1 MLIFKINADW
11 RKIRMKLMYR
21 FGKYVMPCL
30 LGIAL
35 GSTVAAVFAPYAVE
49 ILLGL
54 AVLSLAGF
62 ALCYNSATDGK
73 LVWSDYVASLAIAL
87 SFLLTLL
94 MIVGGYLQLYTV
106 IEGLN
111 LLVILGI
118 SIALLYRKNANR
130 VALCVMIVLS
140 LAVFGF
146 GAYSHLAYKRT
157 IMATVAEKVL
167 ASNKV
172 IDSKVAATFQKLTD
186 AGEAPITV
194 KASDFDP
201 KVEGKDFEGMPVLY
215 VNSDAAYEHVIFYIH
230 GGYYVYQM
238 GNEQTALINRLTR
251 QTNSLTVIPMYPLAP
266 FHTAESGHELMLK
279 LYEQVC
285 SENPDKKI
293 ILMGDSAG
301 GGYSLALAENL
312 AQHGM
317 EQPDELVLLS
327 PWVDVTMNN
336 PEIAD
341 YTEADPMLTITMGRM
356 SGEAWAGSLPTDDWL
371 VSPING
377 DLSQLKNVS
386 IFVGTRE
393 LFYPDDTLLYE
404 KLKDNENVTLHI
416 GQGQNHVYPV
426 YPTLEG
432 RMATETIAEIVRR

>member
-1 MLIFKINADW
+1 MKKLKYSIGML
-11 RKIRMKLMYR
+11 
-21 FGKYVMPCL
+21 VMPCL
-30 LGIAL
+30 LAVSLVCSVI
-35 GSTVAAVFAPYAVE
+35 AVFMPYVVE
-49 ILLGL
+49 WMLGLSILGL
-54 AVLSLAGF
+54 ASF
-62 ALCYNSATDGK
+62 AFCYYKAVNGK
-73 LVWSDYVASLAIAL
+73 LVWTDQAALLVICLSAI
-87 SFLLTLL
+87 LTLL
-94 MIVGGYLQLYTV
+94 LIVGGYLQLYPV

-111 LLVILGI
+111 LLLILGI
-118 SIALLYRKNANR
+118 SLALLLRKNANR
-130 VALCVMIVLS
+130 VALYVMIGLCLVVL
-140 LAVFGF
+140 GF
-146 GAYSHLAYKRT
+146 GAYSHIAYGRS
-157 IMATVAEKVL
+157 IMATIAEQVL
-167 ASNKV
+167 ASNK
-172 IDSKVAATFQKLTD
+172 IPDSKVASTFQKLMD
-186 AGEAPITV
+186 AGEAPVTV
-194 KASDFDP
+194 KASDFDL
-201 KVEGKDFEGMPVLY
+201 KAEQKDFEGMPMLY
-215 VNSDAAYEHVIFYIH
+215 VNGDVAYEHVIFYIH

-238 GNEQTALINRLTR
+238 GSEQVALMNRLTR
-251 QTNSLTVIPMYPLAP
+251 ETNSLAVVPMYPLAP

-312 AQHGM
+312 AQRGL

-341 YTEADPMLTITMGRM
+341 YTDVDPMLTVTMGRM
-356 SGEAWAGSLPTDDWL
+356 SGEAWAGSLPTDNWL
-371 VSPING
+371 VSPIYG

-404 KLKDNENVTLHI
+404 KLKDNPRVKLYI

-432 RMATETIAEIVRR
+432 RIATETIAKIVKR

>member
-1 MLIFKINADW
+1 MKKLKYSIGML
-11 RKIRMKLMYR
+11 
-21 FGKYVMPCL
+21 VMPCL
-30 LGIAL
+30 LAVSLVCSVI
-35 GSTVAAVFAPYAVE
+35 AVFMPYVVE
-49 ILLGL
+49 WMLGLSILGL
-54 AVLSLAGF
+54 ASF
-62 ALCYNSATDGK
+62 AFCYYKAVNGK
-73 LVWSDYVASLAIAL
+73 LVWTDQAALLVICLSAI
-87 SFLLTLL
+87 LTLL
-94 MIVGGYLQLYTV
+94 LIFDGYLQLYPV

-111 LLVILGI
+111 LLLILGI
-118 SIALLYRKNANR
+118 SLALLLRKNANR
-130 VALCVMIVLS
+130 VALYVMIGLCLVVL
-140 LAVFGF
+140 GF
-146 GAYSHLAYKRT
+146 GAYSHIAYGRS
-157 IMATVAEKVL
+157 IMATIAEQVL
-167 ASNKV
+167 ASNK
-172 IDSKVAATFQKLTD
+172 IPDSKVASTFQKLMD
-186 AGEAPITV
+186 AGEAPVTV
-194 KASDFDP
+194 KASDFDL
-201 KVEGKDFEGMPVLY
+201 KAEQKDFEGMPMLY
-215 VNSDAAYEHVIFYIH
+215 VNGDVAYEHVIFYIH

-238 GNEQTALINRLTR
+238 GSEQVALMNRLTR
-251 QTNSLTVIPMYPLAP
+251 ETNSLAVVPMYPLAP

-312 AQHGM
+312 AQRGL

-341 YTEADPMLTITMGRM
+341 YTDVDPMLTVTMGRM
-356 SGEAWAGSLPTDDWL
+356 SGEAWAGSLPTDNWL
-371 VSPING
+371 VSPIYG

-404 KLKDNENVTLHI
+404 KLKDNPRVKLYI

-432 RMATETIAEIVRR
+432 RIATETIAKIVKR

>member
-1 MLIFKINADW
+1 MKKLKYSFGMILMPALLALSLVCSLI
-11 RKIRMKLMYR
+11 
-21 FGKYVMPCL
+21 
-30 LGIAL
+30 
-35 GSTVAAVFAPYAVE
+35 AVFMPYAVE
-49 ILLGL
+49 WMLGLSILGL
-54 AVLSLAGF
+54 ASF
-62 ALCYNSATDGK
+62 AFCYYKAVNGR
-73 LVWSDYVASLAIAL
+73 LVWTDQAALLVICLSAI
-87 SFLLTLL
+87 LTLL
-94 MIVGGYLQLYTV
+94 LIFGGYLQLYPV

-111 LLVILGI
+111 LLLILGI
-118 SIALLYRKNANR
+118 SLALLLRKNVNR
-130 VALCVMIVLS
+130 AALWVMIVLC

-146 GAYSHLAYKRT
+146 GAYSHIQYGRT
-157 IMATVAEKVL
+157 IMATIAEQVL

-172 IDSKVAATFQKLTD
+172 PDSKVPATFQKLTD
-186 AGEAPITV
+186 AGEASITV
-194 KASDFDP
+194 KTSDFDL
-201 KVEGKDFEGMPVLY
+201 KAERKDFEGMPVLY
-215 VNSDAAYEHVIFYIH
+215 VNGDAAYDHVIFYIH

-238 GNEQTALINRLTR
+238 VNEQTALMNRLTR
-251 QTNSLTVIPMYPLAP
+251 QTNSLAVVPMYPLAP

-312 AQHGM
+312 AQRGM

-341 YTEADPMLTITMGRM
+341 YTDADPMLTVTMGRM
-356 SGEAWAGSLPTDDWL
+356 SGEAWAGNLSTDDWL

-404 KLKDNENVTLHI
+404 KLKNNENVTLHI

-426 YPTLEG
+426 YPILEG
-432 RMATETIAEIVRR
+432 RMATDTIAEIVQR

>member
-1 MLIFKINADW
+1 MKKLKYSFGML
-11 RKIRMKLMYR
+11 
-21 FGKYVMPCL
+21 VMPCL
-30 LGIAL
+30 LVLSLVCSVI
-35 GSTVAAVFAPYAVE
+35 AVFAPYAVE
-49 ILLGL
+49 WMLGL
-54 AVLSLAGF
+54 SVMGLATFAFCYYKAV
-62 ALCYNSATDGK
+62 NGK
-73 LVWSDYVASLAIAL
+73 LVWTDQAALLAICL
-87 SFLLTLL
+87 SAILTLL
-94 MIVGGYLQLYTV
+94 LIFGGYLQLYPV

-111 LLVILGI
+111 LLLILGI
-118 SIALLYRKNANR
+118 SLALLLRKNANR
-130 VALCVMIVLS
+130 VALYVMIGLCLV
-140 LAVFGF
+140 AFGF
-146 GAYSHLAYKRT
+146 GAYSHIAYGRT
-157 IMATVAEKVL
+157 IMATIAEQVL

-172 IDSKVAATFQKLTD
+172 PDSKVAATFRKLTD

-194 KASDFDP
+194 KASDFNP
-201 KVEGKDFEGMPVLY
+201 KVEQKDFEGMPVLY
-215 VNSDAAYEHVIFYIH
+215 VNGDAAYEHVIFYIH

-238 GNEQTALINRLTR
+238 GSEQTALMNRLTR
-251 QTNSLTVIPMYPLAP
+251 QTNSLAVIPMYPLAP
-266 FHTAESGHELMLK
+266 FHTAESGHELMLR

-285 SENPDKKI
+285 SENPGKKI

-336 PEIAD
+336 PAIAD
-341 YTEADPMLTITMGRM
+341 YADADPMLTVTMGRM

-404 KLKDNENVTLHI
+404 KLKDNPRVKLYV

-432 RMATETIAEIVRR
+432 RIATETIADIVRR

>member
-1 MLIFKINADW
+1 MKKLKYSIGML
-11 RKIRMKLMYR
+11 
-21 FGKYVMPCL
+21 VMPCL
-30 LGIAL
+30 LAVSLVCSVI
-35 GSTVAAVFAPYAVE
+35 AVFMPYAVE
-49 ILLGL
+49 WMLGL
-54 AVLSLAGF
+54 AILGLATFG
-62 ALCYNSATDGK
+62 LCYYKATDGK
-73 LVWSDYVASLAIAL
+73 LVWTDQAALLVICLSAI
-87 SFLLTLL
+87 LTLL
-94 MIVGGYLQLYTV
+94 LIFGGYLQLYPV

-111 LLVILGI
+111 LLLILGI
-118 SIALLYRKNANR
+118 SLALLLRKNANR
-130 VALCVMIVLS
+130 AALWVMIVLC

-146 GAYSHLAYKRT
+146 GAYSHASYGRT
-157 IMATVAEKVL
+157 IMATVSERIL

-172 IDSKVAATFQKLTD
+172 TDSKVAAAFQKLTD
-186 AGEAPITV
+186 GGEAPITV
-194 KASDFDP
+194 KTSDFDL
-201 KVEGKDFEGMPVLY
+201 KAERKDFEGMPVLY
-215 VNSDAAYEHVIFYIH
+215 VNGDAAYEHVIFYIH

-238 GNEQTALINRLTR
+238 GSEQVALMNRLTR
-251 QTNSLTVIPMYPLAP
+251 QTNSLAVIPMYPLAP
-266 FHTAESGHELMLK
+266 FHSAESGHELMLK

-301 GGYSLALAENL
+301 GGYSLSLAENL

-317 EQPDELVLLS
+317 EKPDELVLLS

-341 YTEADPMLTITMGRM
+341 YTDADPMLTVTMGRM

-393 LFYPDDTLLYE
+393 LFYPDDTLLYK
-404 KLKDNENVTLHI
+404 KLKGNPKVKLYV
-416 GQGQNHVYPV
+416 GQGLNHVYPV

-432 RMATETIAEIVRR
+432 RTATETIAEIVER

>member
-1 MLIFKINADW
+1 MWTDQA
-11 RKIRMKLMYR
+11 
-21 FGKYVMPCL
+21 
-30 LGIAL
+30 AL
-35 GSTVAAVFAPYAVE
+35 
-49 ILLGL
+49 
-54 AVLSLAGF
+54 
-62 ALCYNSATDGK
+62 
-73 LVWSDYVASLAIAL
+73 LAICL
-87 SFLLTLL
+87 SAILTLL
-94 MIVGGYLQLYTV
+94 LIFGGYLQLYPV

-111 LLVILGI
+111 LLLILGI
-118 SIALLYRKNANR
+118 SLALLLRKNANR
-130 VALCVMIVLS
+130 VALYVMIGFCLVVL
-140 LAVFGF
+140 GF
-146 GAYSHLAYKRT
+146 GAYSHIAYGRT
-157 IMATVAEKVL
+157 IMATIAEQVL

-172 IDSKVAATFQKLTD
+172 PDSKVAATFQKLTD
-186 AGEAPITV
+186 AGEAPVTV
-194 KASDFDP
+194 KTSDFNP
-201 KVEGKDFEGMPVLY
+201 KVEQKDFEGMPVLY
-215 VNSDAAYEHVIFYIH
+215 VNGDAAYDHVIFYIH

-238 GNEQTALINRLTR
+238 GSEQTALMNRLTR
-251 QTNSLTVIPMYPLAP
+251 QTNSLAVIPMYPLAP
-266 FHTAESGHELMLK
+266 FHTAESGHELMLR

-285 SENPDKKI
+285 SENPGKKI

-341 YTEADPMLTITMGRM
+341 YADADPMLTVTMGRM
-356 SGEAWAGSLPTDDWL
+356 SGEAWAGSLSTDDWL

-377 DLSQLKNVS
+377 DMSQLKNVS

-404 KLKDNENVTLHI
+404 KLKDNPKVKLYV

-432 RMATETIAEIVRR
+432 RIATETIADIVRR

>member
-1 MLIFKINADW
+1 
-11 RKIRMKLMYR
+11 MKLMYR
-21 FGKYVMPCL
+21 FGKYIMPCL
-30 LGIAL
+30 LGAALVGTIA
-35 GSTVAAVFAPYAVE
+35 AAFAPYAVE

-54 AVLSLAGF
+54 AALCLAGF
-62 ALCYNSATDGK
+62 ALCYNTAADGK
-73 LVWSDYVASLAIAL
+73 LIWSDYIASLAIAL

-94 MIVGGYLQLYTV
+94 LIVGGYLQLYTV
-106 IEGLN
+106 IEGIN

-130 VALCVMIVLS
+130 AALWVMIVLC
-140 LAVFGF
+140 LVVFGF
-146 GAYSHLAYKRT
+146 GAYSHAAYGRT
-157 IMATVAEKVL
+157 VMATIVEKVL

-172 IDSKVAATFQKLTD
+172 IDSKVAAAFQKLTD
-186 AGEAPITV
+186 AEEAPVTV
-194 KASDFDP
+194 KTSDFNP
-201 KVEGKDFEGMPVLY
+201 KAKQKVFEGMPVLY
-215 VNSDAAYEHVIFYIH
+215 VNGDAAYEHVIFYIH

-238 GNEQTALINRLTR
+238 GSEQVALMNRLTR
-251 QTNSLTVIPMYPLAP
+251 QTNSLAVIPMYPLAP
-266 FHTAESGHELMLK
+266 FHTAEGGHELMLK

-285 SENPDKKI
+285 GENPGKKI

-317 EQPDELVLLS
+317 EQPDELILLS

-341 YTEADPMLTITMGRM
+341 YTDTDPMLTVTMGRM

-377 DLSQLKNVS
+377 DLSQLHNVT

-404 KLKDNENVTLHI
+404 KLKGNPKVKLYV

-432 RMATETIAEIVRR
+432 RMTTETIAGIVRR

>member
-1 MLIFKINADW
+1 MKKLKYSIGML
-11 RKIRMKLMYR
+11 
-21 FGKYVMPCL
+21 VMPCL
-30 LGIAL
+30 LAVSLVCSVI
-35 GSTVAAVFAPYAVE
+35 AVFTPYAVE
-49 ILLGL
+49 WMLGLSTLGL
-54 AVLSLAGF
+54 ASF
-62 ALCYNSATDGK
+62 AFCYYKAVNGK
-73 LVWSDYVASLAIAL
+73 LVWTDQVALLAICL
-87 SFLLTLL
+87 SAILTLL
-94 MIVGGYLQLYTV
+94 LICGGYLQLYPV

-111 LLVILGI
+111 LLLILGI
-118 SIALLYRKNANR
+118 SLALFLRKNANR
-130 VALCVMIVLS
+130 VALYVMIGLCLVIL
-140 LAVFGF
+140 GF
-146 GAYSHLAYKRT
+146 GAYSHIQYGRT
-157 IMATVAEKVL
+157 IMATIAEQVL

-172 IDSKVAATFQKLTD
+172 PDSKVAATFRKLTD
-186 AGEAPITV
+186 AREAPVNV
-194 KASDFDP
+194 KISDFSQ
-201 KVEGKDFEGMPVLY
+201 KAEQKDFEGMPVLY
-215 VNSDAAYEHVIFYIH
+215 VNGDAAYDHVIFYIH

-238 GNEQTALINRLTR
+238 GSEQTALINRLTKE
-251 QTNSLTVIPMYPLAP
+251 TNSLAVVPMYPLAP
-266 FHTAESGHELMLK
+266 FQTAESGHERMLK

-336 PEIAD
+336 PDIAD
-341 YTEADPMLTITMGRM
+341 YTDADPMLTVTMGRM
-356 SGEAWAGSLPTDDWL
+356 SGEAWAGSLSTDNWL

-393 LFYPDDTLLYE
+393 LFYPDDTLLYK
-404 KLKDNENVTLHI
+404 KLKGNPKVKLYI
-416 GQGQNHVYPV
+416 GHGQNHVYPV

-432 RMATETIAEIVRR
+432 RMATETIARIVRR

>member
-1 MLIFKINADW
+1 MKKLKYSFGMILMPALLALSLVCSLI
-11 RKIRMKLMYR
+11 
-21 FGKYVMPCL
+21 
-30 LGIAL
+30 
-35 GSTVAAVFAPYAVE
+35 AVFMPYAVE
-49 ILLGL
+49 WMLGL
-54 AVLSLAGF
+54 SILGLTTFAFCYYKAV
-62 ALCYNSATDGK
+62 NGK
-73 LVWSDYVASLAIAL
+73 LVWTDQAALLVICLSAI
-87 SFLLTLL
+87 LTLL
-94 MIVGGYLQLYTV
+94 LIFGGFLQLYPV

-111 LLVILGI
+111 LLLILGI
-118 SIALLYRKNANR
+118 SLALLLRKNANR
-130 VALCVMIVLS
+130 VALYVMIGLCLVVL
-140 LAVFGF
+140 GF
-146 GAYSHLAYKRT
+146 GAYSHIAYGRS
-157 IMATVAEKVL
+157 IMATIAEQVL
-167 ASNKV
+167 ASNK
-172 IDSKVAATFQKLTD
+172 IPDSKVASTFQKLMD
-186 AGEAPITV
+186 AGEAPVTV
-194 KASDFDP
+194 KASDFDL
-201 KVEGKDFEGMPVLY
+201 KAEQKDFEGMPMLY
-215 VNSDAAYEHVIFYIH
+215 VNGDVAYEHVIFYIH

-238 GNEQTALINRLTR
+238 GSEQVALMNRLTR
-251 QTNSLTVIPMYPLAP
+251 ETNSLAVVPMYPLAP

-312 AQHGM
+312 AQRGL

-341 YTEADPMLTITMGRM
+341 YTDVDPMLTVTMGRM
-356 SGEAWAGSLPTDDWL
+356 SGEAWAGSLPTDNWL
-371 VSPING
+371 VSPIYG

-404 KLKDNENVTLHI
+404 KLKDNPRVKLYI

-432 RMATETIAEIVRR
+432 RIATETIAKIVKR

>member
-1 MLIFKINADW
+1 
-11 RKIRMKLMYR
+11 MKLM
-21 FGKYVMPCL
+21 FKLEKYVMPCL

-35 GSTVAAVFAPYAVE
+35 VGTIAAVFAPYAVE

-54 AVLSLAGF
+54 AALCLAGF
-62 ALCYNSATDGK
+62 ALCYTSATDGK
-73 LVWSDYVASLAIAL
+73 LIWSDYVASLAIAL

-94 MIVGGYLQLYTV
+94 LIVGGYLQLYTV

-118 SIALLYRKNANR
+118 SLALLLRKNANR
-130 VALCVMIVLS
+130 AALYVMIALC

-146 GAYSHLAYKRT
+146 GAYSHIKYERT
-157 IMATVAEKVL
+157 IMATIAEQVL

-172 IDSKVAATFQKLTD
+172 IDSKVASTFQKLTD
-186 AGEAPITV
+186 AGEAPVTV
-194 KASDFDP
+194 KISDFNQ
-201 KVEGKDFEGMPVLY
+201 KAEQKDFEGMPVLY
-215 VNSDAAYEHVIFYIH
+215 VNGDAAYEHVIFYIH

-238 GNEQTALINRLTR
+238 GSEQTALINRLTR
-251 QTNSLTVIPMYPLAP
+251 GTNSLAVVPMYPLAP

-317 EQPDELVLLS
+317 EQPDELILLS
-327 PWVDVTMNN
+327 PWVDVTMSN

-341 YTEADPMLTITMGRM
+341 YTDADPMLTVTMGRM

-377 DLSQLKNVS
+377 DLSQLHNVT

-404 KLKDNENVTLHI
+404 KLKDNLNVKLYI
-416 GQGQNHVYPV
+416 GQAQNHVYPV
-426 YPTLEG
+426 YPILEG
-432 RMATETIAEIVRR
+432 RMATKTIADIVRR

>member
-1 MLIFKINADW
+1 
-11 RKIRMKLMYR
+11 MKKLKYSFGMILM
-21 FGKYVMPCL
+21 PAL
-30 LGIAL
+30 LAL
-35 GSTVAAVFAPYAVE
+35 SLVCSVIAVFTPYAE
-49 ILLGL
+49 EWMLGLSTLGL
-54 AVLSLAGF
+54 ASF
-62 ALCYNSATDGK
+62 AFCYYKAVNGR
-73 LVWSDYVASLAIAL
+73 LVWTDQAALLVICLSAI
-87 SFLLTLL
+87 LTLL
-94 MIVGGYLQLYTV
+94 LIFGGYLQLYPV

-111 LLVILGI
+111 LLLILGI
-118 SIALLYRKNANR
+118 SLALLLRKNVNR
-130 VALCVMIVLS
+130 AALWVMIVLC

-146 GAYSHLAYKRT
+146 GAYSHIQYGRT
-157 IMATVAEKVL
+157 IMATIAEQVL

-172 IDSKVAATFQKLTD
+172 PDSKVPATFQKLTD
-186 AGEAPITV
+186 AGEASITV
-194 KASDFDP
+194 KTSDFDL
-201 KVEGKDFEGMPVLY
+201 KAERKDFEGMPVLY
-215 VNSDAAYEHVIFYIH
+215 VNGDAAYDHVIFYIH

-238 GNEQTALINRLTR
+238 VNEQTALMNRLTR
-251 QTNSLTVIPMYPLAP
+251 QTNSLAVVPMYPLAP

-312 AQHGM
+312 AQRGM

-341 YTEADPMLTITMGRM
+341 YTDADPMLTVTMGRM
-356 SGEAWAGSLPTDDWL
+356 SGEAWAGNLSTDDWL

-404 KLKDNENVTLHI
+404 KLKNNENVTLHI

-426 YPTLEG
+426 YPILEG
-432 RMATETIAEIVRR
+432 RMATDTIAEIVQR